1 MMEPSRKI
9 KSEQLE
15 KRRPVRVFLQ
25 GLAKI
30 AFWLLTD
37 LEIEG
42 QENFP
47 EEGPLLVV
55 GNHFSMV
62 DIAAFVRAAPY
73 PMEFIGGAVFANAPK
88 FMAVFPRMWG
98 YLPVFRG
105 TGSHF
110 ALREAEKVLKRQGVL
125 AIYPEGGSH
134 ARMLRPARPGTAF
147 LAARTQARVL
157 PIGLIGMDEV
167 FEKLGKFKR
176 AKVKIR
182 IGKPIGPFEVTE
194 KGTKRREKLEQ
205 IGVTIMQRI
214 ADLIPP
220 EKHGFLSDDPELRA
234 QVVEYPWEDK
244 PEGEVEGMNVR

>member
-1 MMEPSRKI
+1 MEPSRKI
-9 KSEQLE
+9 KSEELE
-15 KRRPVRVFLQ
+15 KRRPIRVFLQ
-25 GLAKI
+25 WLAK
-30 AFWLLTD
+30 AVFWLLTD

-110 ALREAEKVLKRQGVL
+110 ALREAEKVLNKKRAL
-125 AIYPEGGSH
+125 AVFPEGGSH
-134 ARMLRPARPGTAF
+134 ARMLRPPRPGTAF
-147 LAARTQARVL
+147 LAVRTQALVL

-167 FEKLGKFKR
+167 FAKLGKFKR
-176 AKVKIR
+176 PKVKIR
-182 IGKPIGPFEVTE
+182 IGRPLGPFIVTE
-194 KGTKRREKLEQ
+194 KGPKRREKLEQ
-205 IGVTIMQRI
+205 IGVTIMQGI
-214 ADLIPP
+214 AELIPP

-234 QVVEYPWEDK
+234 QVAAYPWDEK
-244 PEGEVEGMNVR
+244 PEGEVEAMNVR